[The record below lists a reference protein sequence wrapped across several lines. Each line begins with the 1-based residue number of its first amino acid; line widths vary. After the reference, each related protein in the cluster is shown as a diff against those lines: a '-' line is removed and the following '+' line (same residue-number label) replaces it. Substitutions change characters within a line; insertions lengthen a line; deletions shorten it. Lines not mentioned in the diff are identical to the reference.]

1 MFVSVMRGLIQDTA
15 GPAAYSM
22 KLILIALSLQYNIV
36 SPIQVPQNSVR
47 IFVAKLPPQFQSWSP
62 EELWGFRGL
71 GHAVDIKQSLWEANW
86 HSVDKWWINQLNVSP
101 LRTAE
106 VNEADVVFVPAT
118 IRQVIW

>member
-1 MFVSVMRGLIQDTA
+1 MFASVLRALVQNTA
-15 GPAAYSM
+15 GPVTNSM
-22 KLILIALSLQYNIV
+22 KLIVIALSLQSNV
-36 SPIQVPQNSVR
+36 ASRIQVPHRSVK
-47 IFVAKLPPQFQSWSP
+47 IFVAQLPPQFQNWSP

-118 IRQVIW
+118 IRQVFL

>member
-1 MFVSVMRGLIQDTA
+1 MRGLIQNTA

-22 KLILIALSLQYNIV
+22 TLIVIALSLQYNIA

-47 IFVAKLPPQFQSWSP
+47 IFVAELPPQFQSWSP

-106 VNEADVVFVPAT
+106 VSEADVVFVPAT